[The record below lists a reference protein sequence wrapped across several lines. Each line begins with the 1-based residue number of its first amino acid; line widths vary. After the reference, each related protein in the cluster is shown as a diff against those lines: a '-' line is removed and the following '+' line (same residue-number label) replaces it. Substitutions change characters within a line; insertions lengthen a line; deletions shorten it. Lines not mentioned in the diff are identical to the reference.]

1 MTETLFLLGA
11 LGLVAILAARVGL
24 RSRSTRAEGLQH
36 APAPGEVSG
45 QPLPA
50 PPSPGEPNVVF
61 PDESEIHLWPDSLVL
76 MHAANSLPWPAN
88 ARLVA
93 ELRDR
98 AAQLAALEALDTP

>member
-1 MTETLFLLGA
+1 
-11 LGLVAILAARVGL
+11 
-24 RSRSTRAEGLQH
+24 
-36 APAPGEVSG
+36 
-45 QPLPA
+45 
-50 PPSPGEPNVVF
+50 
-61 PDESEIHLWPDSLVL
+61 